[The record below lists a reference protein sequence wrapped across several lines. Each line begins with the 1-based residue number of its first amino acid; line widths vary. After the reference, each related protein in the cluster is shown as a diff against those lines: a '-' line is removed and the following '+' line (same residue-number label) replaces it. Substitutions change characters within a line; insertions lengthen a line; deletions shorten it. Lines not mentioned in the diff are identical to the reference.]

1 MVVRQDEAV
10 GIVDDGGTQNVAR
23 MGDGFV
29 QGAAG
34 NFHGFDETAFGI
46 QQQDEYR
53 LLVLKDKE
61 TVLVLLLDTKSRL
74 IKPVEISSGTLN
86 ESIAHPR
93 DILRPAVIHNAYGFV
108 LAHNHPSGNPAPSR
122 MDDLLTERVR
132 ECAKLLGVRFL
143 DHVIIGK
150 PTETVHRNYYSYN
163 HPNGDRLREADKGL
177 PLYH

>member
-1 MVVRQDEAV
+1 MRW
-10 GIVDDGGTQNVAR
+10 
-23 MGDGFV
+23 
-29 QGAAG
+29 
-34 NFHGFDETAFGI
+34 
-46 QQQDEYR
+46 
-53 LLVLKDKE
+53 KDKE

-108 LAHNHPSGNPAPSR
+108 LAHNHPSGNPTPSR
-122 MDDLLTERVR
+122 PDDLLTERVR

-150 PTETVHRNYYSYN
+150 PTETVRRNYYSYN

>member
-1 MVVRQDEAV
+1 M
-10 GIVDDGGTQNVAR
+10 
-23 MGDGFV
+23 
-29 QGAAG
+29 
-34 NFHGFDETAFGI
+34 
-46 QQQDEYR
+46 
-53 LLVLKDKE
+53 
-61 TVLVLLLDTKSRL
+61 
-74 IKPVEISSGTLN
+74 EISSGTLN

-122 MDDLLTERVR
+122 PDDLLTERVR

-150 PTETVHRNYYSYN
+150 PTETVRRNYYSYN